1 MIALLLIDI
10 QEGIKYSDYYG
21 SERNNP
27 EAETQAASL
36 LQYFRDNDLPV
47 YHIKHN
53 STFPDSPLFP
63 GKPGNLI
70 QVPFQPMNTE
80 PLFEKTVNSAFIGTG
95 LEERLRQDGI
105 NTLLM
110 VGLTTDHCIS
120 TTARMAAN
128 LGFQVILAS
137 DAMAAFDRIGANNIH
152 FTADTMHQSALASLN
167 NEFALV
173 QTTAEIL
180 KGLINGSTKYR

>member
-10 QEGIKYSDYYG
+10 QEGIKNSDYYG

-27 EAETQAASL
+27 NAETHAAL
-36 LQYFRDNDLPV
+36 LLSYFRDNALPV

-53 STFPDSPLFP
+53 STFPDSPLYP

-70 QVPFQPMNTE
+70 QAAFQPLDNE

-95 LEERLRQDGI
+95 LEERLRHDGI
-105 NTLLM
+105 DTLLM

-128 LGFQVILAS
+128 LGFEVILAS
-137 DAMAAFDRIGANNIH
+137 DAMATFDRLGADNVH
-152 FTADTMHQSALASLN
+152 FSAETMHQSALASLN
-167 NEFALV
+167 NEFARV
-173 QTTAEIL
+173 RTTSEIIAEL
-180 KGLINGSTKYR
+180 RHGRT